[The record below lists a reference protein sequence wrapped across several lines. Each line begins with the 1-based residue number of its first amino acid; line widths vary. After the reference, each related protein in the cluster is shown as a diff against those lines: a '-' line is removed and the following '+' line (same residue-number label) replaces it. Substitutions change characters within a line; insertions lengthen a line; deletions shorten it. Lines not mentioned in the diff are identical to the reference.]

1 MTDAIGGRGTPR
13 HASAASAKD
22 DPRAKLR
29 KASQDLESVFVN
41 ELFKAMR
48 QTVPDEGILSQ
59 DPGQDL
65 FTGMLDERIA
75 QSYAGQGKTG
85 IGDAL
90 YHQLSRRLPDA
101 GSASG
106 AP

>member
-1 MTDAIGGRGTPR
+1 MSDPIRGGR
-13 HASAASAKD
+13 AAAAPLD
-22 DPRAKLR
+22 GAHAKLK
-29 KASQDLESVFVN
+29 KASHDLESVFIN

-48 QTVPDEGILSQ
+48 QTVPDDGILAN
-59 DPGQDL
+59 DPGQEL
-65 FTGMLDERIA
+65 FTGMMDERIA

-85 IGDAL
+85 IGESL

-101 GSASG
+101 GPAPG

>member
-1 MTDAIGGRGTPR
+1 VAPAAQDDA
-13 HASAASAKD
+13 
-22 DPRAKLR
+22 RAKLR
-29 KASQDLESVFVN
+29 KASHDLESVFVN

-48 QTVPDEGILSQ
+48 ETVPDDGILSQ

-85 IGDAL
+85 IGEAL
-90 YHQLSRRLPDA
+90 YHQLSRRLPDTGKA
-101 GSASG
+101 
-106 AP
+106 

>member
-1 MTDAIGGRGTPR
+1 MTDSIGGPR
-13 HASAASAKD
+13 HASAPVQQD
-22 DPRAKLR
+22 DPRARLR
-29 KASQDLESVFVN
+29 KASQDLESVFIN

-48 QTVPDEGILSQ
+48 QTVPDDGILSQ

-75 QSYAGQGKTG
+75 QSYAGQGRTG

-90 YHQLSRRLPDA
+90 YHQLSRRLSDA
-101 GSASG
+101 GPA
-106 AP
+106 

>member
-1 MTDAIGGRGTPR
+1 MTAPIRGATGPV
-13 HASAASAKD
+13 AKPD
-22 DPRAKLR
+22 EAHAKLR
-29 KASQDLESVFVN
+29 KASHDLESVFIN

-48 QTVPDEGILSQ
+48 ATVPDDGILAN

-65 FTGMLDERIA
+65 FTGMMDERIA

-85 IGDAL
+85 IGEAL

-101 GSASG
+101 GPARGAS
-106 AP
+106 

>member
-1 MTDAIGGRGTPR
+1 MTDPIRGGRAAGTAP
-13 HASAASAKD
+13 KD
-22 DPRAKLR
+22 DAHAKLK
-29 KASQDLESVFVN
+29 KASHDLESVFIN

-48 QTVPDEGILSQ
+48 ETVPDDGILSQ

-85 IGDAL
+85 IGEAL
-90 YHQLSRRLPDA
+90 YHQLSRRLHDA
-101 GSASG
+101 GPA
-106 AP
+106 

>member
-1 MTDAIGGRGTPR
+1 MTDSIGG
-13 HASAASAKD
+13 SAAPKHALAPTRASTEKD
-22 DPRAKLR
+22 DSRARLR
-29 KASQDLESVFVN
+29 KASQDLESVFIN

-48 QTVPDEGILSQ
+48 QTVPDDGLLSQ

-90 YHQLSRRLPDA
+90 YHQLSRRLSDA
-101 GSASG
+101 GPA
-106 AP
+106 

>member
-1 MTDAIGGRGTPR
+1 MTDSIGGTGAPGR
-13 HASAASAKD
+13 ASASATGD
-22 DPRAKLR
+22 AAHTKLK
-29 KASQDLESVFVN
+29 KASHDLESVFIN

-48 QTVPDEGILSQ
+48 QTVPDDGILSQ

-75 QSYAGQGKTG
+75 QSYAGQGRTG

-101 GSASG
+101 GPA
-106 AP
+106 